1 MKFKVDKSTYGNT
14 LIMMISK
21 LVISAQKR
29 NLNNTV
35 NTRENITYQNL
46 PGEQQKTKQ
55 QVDNANK

>member
-21 LVISAQKR
+21 LVIVAQKR

-35 NTRENITYQNL
+35 NTRGNIAYQNL